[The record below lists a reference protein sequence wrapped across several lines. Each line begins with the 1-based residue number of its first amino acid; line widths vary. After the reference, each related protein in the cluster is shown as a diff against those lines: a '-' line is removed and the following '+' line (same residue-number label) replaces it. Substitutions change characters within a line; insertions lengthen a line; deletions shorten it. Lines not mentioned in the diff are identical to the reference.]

1 MDAAKTCSDSLMGKG
16 VLLARSKVMIFHMG
30 SGNVVCEGDS
40 QGAEGG
46 ITKVLEST
54 LACCQYYIENI
65 LSMPHYTLLF
75 GG

>member
-1 MDAAKTCSDSLMGKG
+1 MDADKTCSHSLMGKG

-30 SGNVVCEGDS
+30 SGNVMCEGDS

-54 LACCQYYIENI
+54 LACC
-65 LSMPHYTLLF
+65 
-75 GG
+75 